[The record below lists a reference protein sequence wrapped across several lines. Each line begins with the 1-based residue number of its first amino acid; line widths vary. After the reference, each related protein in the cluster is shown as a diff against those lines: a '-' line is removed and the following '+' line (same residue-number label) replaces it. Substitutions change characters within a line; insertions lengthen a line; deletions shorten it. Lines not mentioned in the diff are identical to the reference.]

1 MKTLKIH
8 ICCFVLLLSSLNGL
22 IAQNV
27 SINEG
32 GAEPDSS
39 AMLDVSARDKGILI
53 PRMTSAQRIGITNP
67 ANGLIVYQTD
77 ALSGIY
83 IYNSGSNLWQRL
95 SYDSSNNIAAV
106 LAQGS
111 DANADTIYNLGLL
124 GVGVNNNNLL
134 NSLNVK
140 GPAAFIDDSLNS
152 VGRPSAS
159 HITLYP
165 RSFANYIESGI
176 GTTPT
181 RLVFQ
186 SESYSF
192 TTGVTNFGD
201 VGTVLQITNSGD
213 IGIGTFTPSAKLEVA
228 GDGSLIGGLRV
239 SGTTSATVGASIYLN
254 GASKDWTITA
264 TNSSSGAGTDKLVF
278 RDYSTATDRMVI
290 DNLGD
295 VGIGTQNPNNN
306 GSTRNLTIAAS
317 NSYSANRVSSL
328 ELQGSQININS
339 DVNRID
345 FNAVS
350 NGPTIYNHARISSMN
365 TLGGSTGASAR
376 LLFYTALNGVLSEKM
391 TINQN
396 GNVGIGTSTPS
407 ALLDVEGDFQLVDG
421 TEGAGKV
428 LVSDANGNA
437 TWQDNSL
444 YRVIRGLNN
453 ASYSA
458 STTWQPLGPQLTIN
472 KAHPNSVIEVFAN
485 TSINVGAFNTASYV
499 QFEIRIDGV
508 VTSIDNKA
516 MIRPVNNNGMVSM
529 MAVFENLP
537 VGNHTVQLYF
547 RDSNGTANNITLDI
561 GGFGGSIIAKETF

>member
-1 MKTLKIH
+1 MKKLIKNFFSVT
-8 ICCFVLLLSSLNGL
+8 LLLGVVVSFSTNYSM
-22 IAQNV
+22 AQNV
-27 SINEG
+27 SINVG
-32 GAEPDSS
+32 GAAPDSS

-95 SYDSSNNIAAV
+95 SYDSSNNLAAV

-111 DANADTIYNLGLL
+111 NANVDTIYNLGLL
-124 GVGVNNNNLL
+124 GVGVNNNLL
-134 NSLNVK
+134 NPLNVK

-264 TNSSSGAGTDKLVF
+264 TNSSAGAGTDKLVF
-278 RDYSTATDRMVI
+278 RDYSSATDRMTI
-290 DNLGD
+290 DNL
-295 VGIGTQNPNNN
+295 
-306 GSTRNLTIAAS
+306 
-317 NSYSANRVSSL
+317 
-328 ELQGSQININS
+328 
-339 DVNRID
+339 
-345 FNAVS
+345 
-350 NGPTIYNHARISSMN
+350 
-365 TLGGSTGASAR
+365 
-376 LLFYTALNGVLSEKM
+376 
-391 TINQN
+391 
-396 GNVGIGTSTPS
+396 GNVGIGTTNPSSKLEVVGDIEIPVTSNYTYSSPKIHYQSFAPTVFNSITPDLYEFGTNIAADWYGYFRSGGTAFGYATVQVNLPDGAVVTELRGWIFDNVTTNPVRVQLIRQQLGSS
-407 ALLDVEGDFQLVDG
+407 AIANMATIESDVATAINAVQNLVE
-421 TEGAGKV
+421 T
-428 LVSDANGNA
+428 NIFNA
-437 TWQDNSL
+437 T
-444 YRVIRGLNN
+444 
-453 ASYSA
+453 
-458 STTWQPLGPQLTIN
+458 
-472 KAHPNSVIEVFAN
+472 
-485 TSINVGAFNTASYV
+485 
-499 QFEIRIDGV
+499 
-508 VTSIDNKA
+508 IDNA
-516 MIRPVNNNGMVSM
+516 NYAYFLIFTGLQNSQDTRLYGSRIT
-529 MAVFENLP
+529 F
-537 VGNHTVQLYF
+537 TVTEV
-547 RDSNGTANNITLDI
+547 D
-561 GGFGGSIIAKETF
+561 